1 MNENQKIMCIVL
13 ILLSVAVGLY
23 LVIPNAQ
30 KSFETYKA
38 IQEKTQKAESTKQQI
53 ADLKSKKEAYEKEE
67 KTATKPVYKSDL
79 ATLDQMASFGI
90 MFEDVIQS
98 AKYNGLRLR
107 SISYNTNPAADVI
120 KSNIG
125 DAYNVC
131 EVKMQLIGNYLQ
143 FRSYFQDIYNYP
155 YLINLDK
162 ISIFPYASNPKIL
175 IADVSVM
182 LYSEMNDAQKAAAKA
197 LRDAETQGDEAV
209 EGGAGSEL
217 APAQ

>member
-13 ILLSVAVGLY
+13 ILLSIAVGLY
-23 LVIPNAQ
+23 LVIPNVQ
-30 KSFETYKA
+30 KSFETYNSV
-38 IQEKTQKAESTKQQI
+38 QEKTQKAESTKQQI
-53 ADLKSKKEAYEKEE
+53 ADLKTKKEAYEKEE

-107 SISYNTNPAADVI
+107 SISYNTNPVGDII

-131 EVKMQLIGNYLQ
+131 EVKMQLIGTYVQ

-162 ISIFPYASNPKIL
+162 ISIFPYESNPRIL

-182 LYSEMNDAQKAAAKA
+182 LYSEMNDTQKAAAKA

>member
-13 ILLSVAVGLY
+13 ILLSIAVGLY
-23 LVIPNAQ
+23 LVIPNVQ
-30 KSFETYKA
+30 KSFETYNSV
-38 IQEKTQKAESTKQQI
+38 QEKTQKAESTKQQI
-53 ADLKSKKEAYEKEE
+53 EELKSKKEAYEKEE

-107 SISYNTNPAADVI
+107 SISYNTNPVGDII

-131 EVKMQLIGNYLQ
+131 EVKMQLIGTYVQ

-162 ISIFPYASNPKIL
+162 ISIFPYESNPRIL
-175 IADVSVM
+175 IADVLVI
-182 LYSEMNDAQKAAAKA
+182 LYSEMNDTQKAAAKA